1 MRVIRLDVPAEELA
15 DLRLAM
21 VNGDPEVRVAQF
33 ADLRDPDRPPTAAAS
48 AGASGA
54 VRCRARCRRPAGTA
68 AVLACRPAR
77 EPSVVNGM
85 PTA

>member
-48 AGASGA
+48 AGA
-54 VRCRARCRRPAGTA
+54 VRRRPVPCAM
-68 AVLACRPAR
+68 P
-77 EPSVVNGM
+77 PSGRHRCSTGL
-85 PTA
+85 PTSPRAIGGQRHAHR